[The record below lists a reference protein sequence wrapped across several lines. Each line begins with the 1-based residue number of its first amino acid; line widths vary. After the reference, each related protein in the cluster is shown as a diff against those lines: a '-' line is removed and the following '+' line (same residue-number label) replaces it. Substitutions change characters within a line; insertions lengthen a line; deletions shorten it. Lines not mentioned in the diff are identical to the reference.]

1 LYKTGRQRYEK
12 GGGAIF
18 YPTEIEIEIEA
29 EGHSDH
35 KCAGVKDS
43 RKKNN
48 GGKQGEKNV
57 KAGKS
62 GGLNKNTAV
71 VKVVL
76 RKALMCDVKSLYNLF
91 LEYSKAGEMLPRSM
105 SDIYEHLRDFYI
117 AEIENEDAGGE
128 VSDTSGHAPD
138 VIGACALTIVWE
150 NLAEIRSLAVKRPYT
165 RKLIGTELI
174 KKCVEEAKFFK
185 ITSLFALTYKPQFFQ
200 KSGFKIID
208 KSELPHKI
216 WSDCINCVKFPD
228 CDETAVMLKL

>member
-1 LYKTGRQRYEK
+1 MYKTARQRYEK
-12 GGGAIF
+12 GGGTIF
-18 YPTEIEIEIEA
+18 YPTEIEIETDA
-29 EGHSDH
+29 EESAHG
-35 KCAGVKDS
+35 A
-43 RKKNN
+43 RKKNI
-48 GGKQGEKNV
+48 
-57 KAGKS
+57 KS
-62 GGLNKNTAV
+62 GTV
-71 VKVVL
+71 IKVVL

-91 LEYSKAGEMLPRSM
+91 SEYSKAGEMLPRSM

-117 AEIENEDAGGE
+117 AEIENEDEESA
-128 VSDTSGHAPD
+128 DAPGHTPD

-174 KKCVEEAKFFK
+174 KKCIEEAKFFK
-185 ITSLFALTYKPQFFQ
+185 ITNLFALTYKPQFFQ